1 MAILENFPSCQ
12 KHQYDVMPTASASNV
27 GDIVQYIGI
36 TGTYTNGYFYKCS
49 EVSTNTYD
57 WVNVDV
63 QDGTVSRDLTVAQYD
78 ALSEAEK
85 MDGTVYYVMD
95 ARPFDMDNAAMGF
108 TPVGTVIS
116 IMGVTPPKNY
126 LACNGQI
133 VNIVDFPE
141 LASYFESQFG
151 ACDKFGGDGV
161 DTFAIPDLRGEFL
174 RGTGT
179 NSHSKGGSGSTVGT
193 HQDPTLINPGWVN
206 SNNGGFSYP
215 QAESTTYHSLL
226 DYQGQDTYVVN
237 DGNRKTY
244 MISTEMKA
252 KAVPSG
258 DSSGSARFSTRPT
271 NTSVLYCIATKNI
284 YVDVRYQYDTNEQV
298 VGTWL
303 DNKPI
308 YQKTIIMN
316 NIPIGNNSTYSH
328 GISNID
334 NIISFNYCMNNKNDT
349 FFYGDSVIVYNNSF
363 TSSPTSG
370 SVITNTFTVDKT
382 NINVWG
388 SNEWNAFSDRF
399 WYFTIRYTKTTD

>member
-27 GDIVQYIGI
+27 GDIVQYVGT

-63 QDGTVSRDLTVAQYD
+63 QNGTVSRDLTVAQYD

-85 MDGTVYYVMD
+85 MDGTVYYVTD

-126 LACNGQI
+126 LVCNGQV
-133 VNIVDFPE
+133 VNIIDFPE
-141 LASYFESQFG
+141 LAAYFESQFG
-151 ACDKFGGDGV
+151 ACDKFGGDGIE
-161 DTFAIPDLRGEFL
+161 TFGIPDLRGEFL

-179 NSHSKGGSGSTVGT
+179 NSHTKGGSGSSVGT
-193 HQDPTLINPGWVN
+193 HQDPTLINPGWTN

-215 QAESTTYHSLL
+215 QAASTTYHSLL
-226 DYQGQDTYVVN
+226 DYQGNDSYVVN

-244 MISTEMKA
+244 MISTELKA
-252 KAVPSG
+252 TAVSSS
-258 DSSGSARFSTRPT
+258 DTSGSARFSTRPT

-284 YVDVRYQYDTNEQV
+284 YVDARYQYDTNEQV
-298 VGTWL
+298 VGTWI
-303 DNKPI
+303 DGKPL
-308 YQKTIIMN
+308 YQRTIQIQAPTVTTDGVAIQRLVDISN
-316 NIPIGNNSTYSH
+316 LNLEYGFIVSGALSDGNPVNTSWGSTGSDTVAKFYFRV
-328 GISNID
+328 GISIAQ
-334 NIISFNYCMNNKNDT
+334 NNMYIQCNRTALSDL
-349 FFYGDSVIVYNNSF
+349 YGYV
-363 TSSPTSG
+363 
-370 SVITNTFTVDKT
+370 
-382 NINVWG
+382 
-388 SNEWNAFSDRF
+388 
-399 WYFTIRYTKTTD
+399 TIQYTKTTD

>member
-12 KHQYDVMPTASASNV
+12 KHQYDVMPTASVSNV
-27 GDIVQYIGI
+27 NDIVQYVGT

-63 QDGTVSRDLTVAQYD
+63 QNGTVSRDLTVAQYD

-85 MDGTVYYVMD
+85 MDGTVYYVTD

-126 LACNGQI
+126 LACNGQV

-141 LASYFESQFG
+141 LAAYFESQFG
-151 ACDKFGGDGV
+151 ACDKFGGDGIE
-161 DTFAIPDLRGEFL
+161 TFGIPDLRGEFL

-179 NSHSKGGSGSTVGT
+179 NSHSKGGSGSSVGI

-215 QAESTTYHSLL
+215 QAASTTYHSLL
-226 DYQGQDTYVVN
+226 DYQGNDSYVVN

-244 MISTEMKA
+244 MISTELKA
-252 KAVPSG
+252 TAVSSS
-258 DSSGSARFSTRPT
+258 DTSGSARFSTRPT

-284 YVDVRYQYDTNEQV
+284 YVDARYQYDTNEQV
-298 VGTWL
+298 VGTWI
-303 DNKPI
+303 DGKPL
-308 YQKTIIMN
+308 YQRTV
-316 NIPIGNNSTYSH
+316 T
-328 GISNID
+328 
-334 NIISFNYCMNNKNDT
+334 DT
-349 FFYGDSVIVYNNSF
+349 FANNATDIKKVADIASNVDKVIE
-363 TSSPTSG
+363 TKG
-370 SVITNTFTVDKT
+370 SVFYENPTENEEYWQPLTMLNNTIQYITKAWPYINKTSRGCGLFLYNTNSAIFGKEVIIT
-382 NINVWG
+382 IN
-388 SNEWNAFSDRF
+388 
-399 WYFTIRYTKTTD
+399 YTKTTD